1 MNEKREALHLTDEQ
15 AMARYGKIAEMIQ
28 SSGQLHATNL
38 KYYLD
43 EICWNPQAIR
53 DAINKVCDSAQF
65 PSLRAA
71 YSAYLTSATSLSL
84 VARTINVGSYPPAE
98 LEFVFKLE
106 EREGKYKIGEYV
118 TTHSRQSLWP
128 QGDFGHAGRFSHPR
142 LGLREVDY
150 DPGQVYGP
158 GPQGYRGFRTSV
170 FKPGMGF
177 VKQSQID
184 LLVTSFEEIK
194 PYFEILEKRHFD
206 TQHEMA
212 IFETIMQRSCGPDLK
227 PYWRFNMIGRWD
239 EGQDAGARL
248 ILETYEKGH
257 EGEDTM
263 ISSYRTAFGTYL
275 DGIPPRHSSMQP
287 QYTTI

>member
-1 MNEKREALHLTDEQ
+1 MDEKREAIHLTDEQ
-15 AMARYGKIAEMIQ
+15 AMARYGKIGEMIQ
-28 SSGQLHATNL
+28 SSTPMHATNL
-38 KYYLD
+38 KYYLN
-43 EICWNPQAIR
+43 EICWDPQTIR
-53 DAINKVCDSAQF
+53 NAINKVCDSSQF

-84 VARTINVGSYPPAE
+84 VARSLNVDSYPPAE

-106 EREGKYKIGEYV
+106 EREGKYKISEYV
-118 TTHSRQSLWP
+118 TSHSRQSVWP
-128 QGDFGHAGRFSHPR
+128 KADFGQAGRFSHPR
-142 LGLREVDY
+142 LGLRQVDY
-150 DPGQVYGP
+150 DPGQTYGP
-158 GPQGYRGFRTSV
+158 GAHDYRGFRTSV

-194 PYFEILEKRHFD
+194 PYFEILEKRNFS

-263 ISSYRTAFGTYL
+263 ISSYQTAFGTYL
-275 DGIPPRHSSMQP
+275 DARAPDHSRWLKIQS
-287 QYTTI
+287 TI